1 MSDEVGLAFTPDDF
15 KEFATTQ
22 DETIVLG
29 ITIGLEL
36 EGQSRSFYQSL
47 LRKLPPDTAFILKL
61 LANEELDHLKT
72 LLAFKTALQKNDRWM
87 NLNPQQARR
96 IRRPRLYEGK
106 GGVPFIEAD
115 ASAQDIVLASM
126 RAEKRTEQFYK
137 RVAQKARDPRAKAF
151 FAVLANFERGHY
163 ALLKGVLE
171 TVT

>member
-1 MSDEVGLAFTPDDF
+1 MTDDVGLAFTPDDF
-15 KEFATTQ
+15 TEFATTQ

-36 EGQSRSFYQSL
+36 EGRSRSFYQSL
-47 LRKLPPDTAFILKL
+47 LRKLPPNTAFSLKL

-72 LLAFKTALQKNDRWM
+72 LLAFKTALQQNGRWM
-87 NLNPQQARR
+87 TLNPQQAQR
-96 IRRPRLYEGK
+96 IRLPRLYEGK

-115 ASAQDIVLASM
+115 ASTRDIALASM
-126 RAEKRTEQFYK
+126 RAEKRTEQFDK
-137 RVAQKARDPRAKAF
+137 RVAQKARDPQAKAF

-163 ALLKGVLE
+163 ALLKGMLE